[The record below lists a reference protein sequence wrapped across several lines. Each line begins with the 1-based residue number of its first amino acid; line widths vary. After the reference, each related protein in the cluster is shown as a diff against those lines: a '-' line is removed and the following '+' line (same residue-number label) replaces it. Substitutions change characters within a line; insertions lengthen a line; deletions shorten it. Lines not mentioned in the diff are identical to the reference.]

1 MLPAIA
7 GTPTAS
13 SRRQLWGKLER
24 NKAVVRKY
32 LESVAAFDLDSIGE
46 CLAENVV
53 QHYVAPSHHNDD
65 GGRGTPA
72 IASRASIVEEIG
84 SCFHEILYRR
94 HTVTI
99 EIQSIIA
106 EGDYVACRF
115 TLDETTVR
123 ANEYYRNYYNS
134 SIVARMAK

>member
-1 MLPAIA
+1 
-7 GTPTAS
+7 
-13 SRRQLWGKLER
+13 
-24 NKAVVRKY
+24 
-32 LESVAAFDLDSIGE
+32 VAAFDLDSIGE

-65 GGRGTPA
+65 DTPA

-94 HTVTI
+94 DTVTI
-99 EIQSIIA
+99 EIQSMIA

-115 TLDETTVR
+115 ILDAMTVR
-123 ANEYYRNYYNS
+123 ANEYYRNSYNS
-134 SIVARMAK
+134 SVVARMAK